1 MDVSPTA
8 LIKLLLPLTPLVLKT
23 IILNILSL
31 SKNCKYQDVRTEVTV
46 TAIRKVV
53 SVSSPM
59 SRSQKISCRDPGIKG
74 RLWVSKVTIPA
85 PPETDAIDLI
95 ISAIKSVGDG
105 SESLDT
111 PSIAPVEA
119 EWTGTRPGVAA
130 SEPRPSLPESE
141 QYTSLMKEVTSDVTI
156 LYFHGGAYFLMD
168 PATHRN
174 TTSYLAKLTKGRC
187 LSVRYRLAPQSP
199 FPAQL
204 LDAFISYLYLLSP
217 PPDSFHEPVPAS
229 NIVFAGDSAG
239 GNLAF
244 ALSLLI
250 NTLINSGKST
260 VNFHGRTVTLA
271 RPAGVAGN
279 SPWLDISMSTPSI
292 NGYAHYDYLDPPDN
306 APPVPADDIWPT
318 SPPRAEPFCNAS
330 VLLNPLVSPMAA
342 KSDLWKNHPPVWMVT
357 GFEMLTDSNL
367 ISTQRIAASGTYTE
381 LVGYEGMPHCFA
393 MVFPTSPAGKD
404 CYQRWATFCSDA
416 VGGKLKQGP
425 KKASWAKAKSNPLHF
440 EEVAVEKL
448 TELTEEE
455 VDRALEE
462 AKAKATKKEAKAIEE
477 WKAKGQST
485 TAKSVSMSEASTADV
500 SAAVASRA
508 KL

>member
-1 MDVSPTA
+1 MDVSPTT

-53 SVSSPM
+53 SISSPM

-74 RLWVSKVTIPA
+74 PIWISKVTIPA
-85 PPETDAIDLI
+85 PKETDALDLI

-105 SESLDT
+105 NETIDA
-111 PSIAPVEA
+111 PSIVPVEA
-119 EWTGTRPGVAA
+119 EWTGSRPSVGA
-130 SEPRPSLPESE
+130 SEPRPSTPESE

-229 NIVFAGDSAG
+229 NIVFSGDSAG

-250 NTLINSGKST
+250 NTLISSGNST
-260 VNFHGRTVTLA
+260 ITFHGRTVNLA

-279 SPWLDISMSTPSI
+279 SPWLDITMSTPSI

-306 APPVPADDIWPT
+306 APNVPADDIWPS

-342 KSDLWKNHPPVWMVT
+342 KTDLWKEHPPVWMVT

-367 ISTQRIAASGTYTE
+367 ISTRRIAASGTYTE
-381 LVGYEGMPHCFA
+381 LIGYEGMPHCFA
-393 MVFPTSPAGKD
+393 MVFPTSAAGKD
-404 CYQRWATFCSDA
+404 CYKRWAMFCSDA
-416 VGGKLKQGP
+416 VAGKLKQGVSRG
-425 KKASWAKAKSNPLHF
+425 AWAKAKTSPLQF
-440 EEVAVEKL
+440 EDVAVEKL
-448 TELTEEE
+448 TTLTEEE
-455 VDRALEE
+455 IDRALEDMKV
-462 AKAKATKKEAKAIEE
+462 KAAKKEAKAIEE
-477 WKAKGQST
+477 WKAKGQP
-485 TAKSVSMSEASTADV
+485 SVGKMPSMSEASTAELP
-500 SAAVASRA
+500 AAVESRA

>member
-1 MDVSPTA
+1 
-8 LIKLLLPLTPLVLKT
+8 
-23 IILNILSL
+23 
-31 SKNCKYQDVRTEVTV
+31 
-46 TAIRKVV
+46 
-53 SVSSPM
+53 
-59 SRSQKISCRDPGIKG
+59 
-74 RLWVSKVTIPA
+74 
-85 PPETDAIDLI
+85 
-95 ISAIKSVGDG
+95 
-105 SESLDT
+105 
-111 PSIAPVEA
+111 
-119 EWTGTRPGVAA
+119 
-130 SEPRPSLPESE
+130 
-141 QYTSLMKEVTSDVTI
+141 
-156 LYFHGGAYFLMD
+156 
-168 PATHRN
+168 
-174 TTSYLAKLTKGRC
+174 
-187 LSVRYRLAPQSP
+187 
-199 FPAQL
+199 
-204 LDAFISYLYLLSP
+204 
-217 PPDSFHEPVPAS
+217 
-229 NIVFAGDSAG
+229 
-239 GNLAF
+239 
-244 ALSLLI
+244 
-250 NTLINSGKST
+250 
-260 VNFHGRTVTLA
+260 
-271 RPAGVAGN
+271 
-279 SPWLDISMSTPSI
+279 
-292 NGYAHYDYLDPPDN
+292 
-306 APPVPADDIWPT
+306 
-318 SPPRAEPFCNAS
+318 
-330 VLLNPLVSPMAA
+330 VSPMAA